1 MKVKIDQITYPG
13 LWVLDCLDESG
24 FVGHVLFILFS
35 DLQSDNSEDL
45 LLLG

>member
-1 MKVKIDQITYPG
+1 VTFDQNTYPG
-13 LWVLDCLDESG
+13 LWVLDGLDESG
-24 FVGHVLFILFS
+24 FVGHVNLILFS